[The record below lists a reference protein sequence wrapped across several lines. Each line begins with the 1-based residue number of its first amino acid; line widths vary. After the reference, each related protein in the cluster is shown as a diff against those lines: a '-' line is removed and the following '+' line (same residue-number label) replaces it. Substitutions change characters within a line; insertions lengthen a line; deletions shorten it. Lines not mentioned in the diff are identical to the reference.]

1 MRKLEVATV
10 QWMIRQ
16 REAEEAAA
24 RKAAAAKVRKLP
36 RTLKS
41 DLWDGL
47 LTGLSVVG
55 VFWAYGAAVLI
66 LGG

>member
-24 RKAAAAKVRKLP
+24 REEAAEKERVLP
-36 RTLKS
+36 GVSKS

-47 LTGLSVVG
+47 LTGFSVVC
-55 VFWAYGAAVLI
+55 VFWMYGVAVL